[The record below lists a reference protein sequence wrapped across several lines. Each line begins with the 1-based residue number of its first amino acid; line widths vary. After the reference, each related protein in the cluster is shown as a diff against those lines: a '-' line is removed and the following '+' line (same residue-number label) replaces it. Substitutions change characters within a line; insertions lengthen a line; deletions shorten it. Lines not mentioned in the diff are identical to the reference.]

1 MLFGTSVRAIVD
13 TNILI
18 SGLLS
23 KAGAPGKIVDAIVA
37 GRITAVF
44 SSETLAELRDVLTRP
59 RLQPYLTRAKVDP
72 VAFLVRLEQIAEVVE
87 PVDCPF
93 PIRDPKDRPFLA
105 LAATPPEPG
114 ILVTGDKD
122 FTAGRYGEV
131 PVVTA
136 ADLARTLG

>member
-1 MLFGTSVRAIVD
+1 MRAIVD

-23 KAGAPGKIVDAIVA
+23 KAGVPGKIVDAIVA

-72 VAFLVRLEQIAEVVE
+72 VA
-87 PVDCPF
+87 
-93 PIRDPKDRPFLA
+93 
-105 LAATPPEPG
+105 
-114 ILVTGDKD
+114 KD

-136 ADLARTLG
+136 ADLARSLG